1 MKKNCI
7 WGFGYG
13 PPYDEAGKN
22 RVYELSNYFGIYL
35 ITTGRINKLIYRNS
49 NSIIFKRNAIGFFLF
64 LVYSLWFM
72 VFRSENVLLMRKP
85 DCYFLFF
92 FSILLKNKI
101 IHIISNQCFYNENN
115 FDYSNYFRYVF
126 PRLKYVGIT
135 NKKEKYIIDKR
146 THNNLKTF
154 HFLPE
159 VNLKKFSDTTPPE
172 ISPFVILFASAP
184 LTIEAFEN
192 KGIEI
197 MLKGFKRFT
206 REINSKLIIVWR
218 RDRYTNLSNS
228 MKSLINSMDLNDDAV
243 IINDE
248 IKNMQVLYNRSHI
261 TILININHLDTPN
274 YPRSLIESLSVGR
287 PIITSSINEI
297 SDIILKENVGS
308 VCYSSEDSVYTA
320 LLDCYDNYHKKQLK
334 SRHVAEIHFN
344 INAKTKIFERIFN

>member
-1 MKKNCI
+1 MKKSCI

-35 ITTGRINKLIYRNS
+35 ITTGRVDKLICRNS

-72 VFRSENVLLMRKP
+72 FFRCENILLMRKP

-101 IHIISNQCFYNENN
+101 IHIFSNQFFYNKSNS
-115 FDYSNYFRYVF
+115 DY
-126 PRLKYVGIT
+126 
-135 NKKEKYIIDKR
+135 R
-146 THNNLKTF
+146 THNNSKTF

-159 VNLKKFSDTTPPE
+159 VNLKKFSDTIPPE

-184 LTIEAFEN
+184 MTKEAFEN

-197 MLKGFKRFT
+197 MLKGFKRFAG
-206 REINSKLIIVWR
+206 EINSKLIIVWR
-218 RDRYTNLSNS
+218 RDRYTNLSNL
-228 MKSLINSMDLNDDAV
+228 MKSLISSMDLNDDAL
-243 IINDE
+243 IINEE
-248 IKNMQVLYNRSHI
+248 IKNMQVLYDISHI

-297 SDIILKENVGS
+297 SDIILEENVGS

-320 LLDCYDNYHKKQLK
+320 LLDCYDNYHKKQLR